1 MGNIFTTI
9 LVQPLTNGLI
19 LIYKYLGQN
28 LGVAI
33 ILFSILLIL
42 ILRPLTK
49 PYLESMKKIK
59 ELGPQMEK
67 IKKKFGKDKLKL
79 SQAQAALYKQNKI
92 NPTAG
97 CLPYILQ
104 FLVLIALFQVFTTA
118 LSEDAIQSGKL
129 NELLYAP
136 LKFSQGE
143 TLNTKFLYMDISK
156 PDTFH
161 IPGISFALP
170 GLFLILATLA
180 QFLSVKISTPYVSAE
195 EKLAK
200 KTKGTLD
207 DTQVMM
213 QKSMTYM
220 MPLMTL
226 IFGMKFPS
234 GLALYW
240 LVYSI
245 FNVWQQASMSG
256 WGSLTPLVNKVK
268 PRLNGGKSSSGSVKS
283 SLSKT
288 KQLK

>member
-19 LIYKYLGQN
+19 LFYKYLGEN

-33 ILFSILLIL
+33 ILFSIFLIFV
-42 ILRPLTK
+42 LRPLTK

-59 ELGPQMEK
+59 NIGPQVEK
-67 IKKKFGKDKLKL
+67 LKKKFGSDKLKF
-79 SQAQAALYKQNKI
+79 SQAQAELYKQNKI

-104 FLVLIALFQVFTTA
+104 FLVLIALFQVFTVA
-118 LSEDAIQSGKL
+118 LSEQEIASGKL
-129 NELLYAP
+129 NQLLYAP
-136 LKFSQGE
+136 LKFSDGQV
-143 TLNTKFLYMDISK
+143 LNTKFTYLNISK

-161 IPGISFALP
+161 IPGISFGLP
-170 GLFLILATLA
+170 GLFLILATFA
-180 QFLSVKISTPYVSAE
+180 QFLSVKITTPYIKTE
-195 EKLAK
+195 EKIAK
-200 KTKGTLD
+200 KTKGDLD

-226 IFGMKFPS
+226 IFGLKLPS

-245 FNVWQQASMSG
+245 VNVWQQVTMSG
-256 WGSLTPLVNKVK
+256 WGSLTPMVN
-268 PRLNGGKSSSGSVKS
+268 LVKS
-283 SLSKT
+283 KLT
-288 KQLK
+288 KNNG

>member
-1 MGNIFTTI
+1 MGDLFTTI

-19 LIYKYLGQN
+19 LFYKYLGEN

-33 ILFSILLIL
+33 ILFSLLLIF
-42 ILRPLTK
+42 ILKPLTR

-67 IKKKFGKDKLKL
+67 LKKKYGKDKLKL
-79 SQAQAALYKQNKI
+79 SQAQSQLYKQNKI

-104 FLVLIALFQVFTTA
+104 FLVLIALFQVFTVA
-118 LSEDAIQSGKL
+118 LSEKEILSGKL
-129 NELLYAP
+129 NNLLYEP
-136 LKFSQGE
+136 LKFAEGE

-161 IPGISFALP
+161 IPGISFGFP
-170 GLFLILATLA
+170 GLFLILATIA
-180 QFLSVKISTPYVSAE
+180 QFLSVKISTPYISAE
-195 EKLAK
+195 EKIAK
-200 KTKGTLD
+200 KTKSDLD
-207 DTQVMM
+207 NTQVMM
-213 QKSMTYM
+213 QKSMIYM

-226 IFGMKFPS
+226 IFGLKLPS

-245 FNVWQQASMSG
+245 FNVWQQVSMSG
-256 WGSLTPLVNKVK
+256 WGSLTPYVN
-268 PRLNGGKSSSGSVKS
+268 LLKSSLASVKS
-283 SLSKT
+283 KLSK
-288 KQLK
+288 KK